1 MTTRRGSYIIIIFLY
16 LFTIVMWFYKDEIA
30 FKAVGVDPTLIEK
43 RSLTNKEFDL
53 FNMASKVERKINK
66 AVVIISA
73 LFFIVSLVYLKMQW
87 FSPAFVLK
95 ISIFISA
102 VFTLILLL
110 GYMIRFVPMAP
121 IT

>member
-1 MTTRRGSYIIIIFLY
+1 
-16 LFTIVMWFYKDEIA
+16 MWFYKDEIA